1 MVGSSRYAPNV
12 ADAPKSF
19 FYRHL
24 GSKLHILSLTFFSKR
39 VLIKQ
44 KHATDASI
52 FLSLGISVV
61 DRLLF
66 DADLDPAFNIVAY
79 ADPT

>member
-1 MVGSSRYAPNV
+1 MAGSSCYAPNV
-12 ADAPKSF
+12 VDAPKSL

-24 GSKLHILSLTFFSKR
+24 GPNCIFYHRRFLSKR

-44 KHATDASI
+44 KHASI
-52 FLSLGISVV
+52 FWSLGISVV

-66 DADLDPAFNIVAY
+66 DADPDPAFNIAAY
-79 ADPT
+79 PDPT